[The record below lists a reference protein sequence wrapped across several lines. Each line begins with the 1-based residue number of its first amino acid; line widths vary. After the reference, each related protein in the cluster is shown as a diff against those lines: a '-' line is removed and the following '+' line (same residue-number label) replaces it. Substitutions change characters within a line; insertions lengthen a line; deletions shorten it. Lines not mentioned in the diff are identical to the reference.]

1 MKFTQLILETS
12 LNTKNNNKAFEDVLK
27 NLDSKKIIINSEVL
41 EKLIDERNKLIKIFK
56 TRLTEIGIKE
66 SKQSKYINIFVNKDF
81 LGFIKTNYK
90 KSLKELNWYLN
101 KLKENY
107 DSIWEDNIEKIPEDF
122 LYDCEYY
129 KTWGFNN
136 LIKLIKTIEDK
147 NIQFDITKIKSINE
161 LELELVKVNRISK
174 KDIKSGIKNLTEGID
189 YIKIPNVS
197 YNVFI
202 PLSHK
207 ASKSIAHE
215 SCGGIQARWCTT
227 QNSSDYWNKYMRV
240 KNILVYGITELNSL
254 GKFALLFIR
263 RYDNYQSVQFFD
275 YNDKSDTLKESN
287 IPEFNKI
294 KKYVEE
300 NFQSIREK
308 IKI

>member
-12 LNTKNNNKAFEDVLK
+12 LNTKNNNKSFKDALK
-27 NLDSKKIIINSEVL
+27 NLDSKKIIINNEVL

-56 TRLTEIGIKE
+56 IRLTETGIKE
-66 SKQSKYINIFVNKDF
+66 SKQSKYINIFVNKEF
-81 LGFIKTNYK
+81 LNDIKSNYQK
-90 KSLKELNWYLN
+90 ALHHYNWYL
-101 KLKENY
+101 KKSKEVGMEEW
-107 DSIWEDNIEKIPEDF
+107 IEDNINSIPKDF
-122 LYDCEYY
+122 LIDCNQY
-129 KTWGFNN
+129 KQITFEST
-136 LIKLIKTIEDK
+136 LKLIKTIEDK
-147 NIQFDITKIKSINE
+147 NIQFDITKIKSAKE
-161 LELELVKVNRISK
+161 LESQLVKVNRISK

-189 YIKIPNVS
+189 YIKIPNIS
-197 YNVFI
+197 YNAFI

-215 SCGGIQARWCTT
+215 SCGGIQAKWCTT
-227 QNSSDYWNKYMRV
+227 QNSSDYWNKYMT
-240 KNILVYGITELNSL
+240 KNNILVYGITQLNSL
-254 GKFALLFIR
+254 GKFALLFIKNG
-263 RYDNYQSVQFFD
+263 NYETIQFFD

-300 NFQSIREK
+300 NYQSIREK